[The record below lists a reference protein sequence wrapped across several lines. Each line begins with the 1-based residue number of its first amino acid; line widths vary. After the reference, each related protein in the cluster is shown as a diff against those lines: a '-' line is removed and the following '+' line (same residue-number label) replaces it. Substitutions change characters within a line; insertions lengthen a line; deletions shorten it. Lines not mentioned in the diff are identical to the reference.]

1 METARVHQPVHPRQ
15 LTNKRPRKQKRPKR
29 TRVAQAMAQDD
40 GGGVLLHGLECQQF
54 IPLQASEGLVGS
66 QVLNG
71 GAVWGL
77 LWAGETR
84 GMATTHKK
92 RAPWNLKTSGVGRG

>member
-1 METARVHQPVHPRQ
+1 
-15 LTNKRPRKQKRPKR
+15 
-29 TRVAQAMAQDD
+29 MAQDD

-54 IPLQASEGLVGS
+54 IPLQATEGLVGS

-77 LWAGETR
+77 LWAGAKKG

-92 RAPWNLKTSGVGRG
+92 RAPWNLKNEWCG